1 MAGPLM
7 TVEITYRFTSQPG
20 AARAVPDNPHDA
32 VQRLNAGNRSFS
44 EAVKQADQGHA
55 ARSTVEFDSR
65 LLGLD
70 GDGRR
75 IAPQEPFAAVL
86 GCADA
91 RVPIELVFNQGP
103 NELFVVRVAGN
114 SLGTD
119 VLGSFHYAISH
130 LRKSLRLLVVLGHSG
145 CGALTAAVDAFLD
158 PGGYLKIATNEQL
171 RSIVD
176 RHLIAVQASARALAR
191 VYGSDVMDRPGYR
204 EALTEAAITTNAALA
219 AHSLRAALH
228 GRGPRGVKAMYGV
241 FLLDACTIWTPQA
254 GSGGLGDPPADLAG
268 FRKFADTL
276 LGSERIASL
285 LATG

>member
-1 MAGPLM
+1 M
-7 TVEITYRFTSQPG
+7 TVEITYRFTFQPG
-20 AARAVPDNPHDA
+20 AVRAVPDNPDEA

-44 EAVKQADQGHA
+44 EMVTLAGKGHA
-55 ARSTVEFDSR
+55 ARSTIEFDSR

-70 GDGRR
+70 GDKRR

-91 RVPIELVFNQGP
+91 RVPIELVFGEGP

-114 SLGTD
+114 SLGAD

-176 RHLIAVQASARALAR
+176 R
-191 VYGSDVMDRPGYR
+191 
-204 EALTEAAITTNAALA
+204 N
-219 AHSLRAALH
+219 
-228 GRGPRGVKAMYGV
+228 
-241 FLLDACTIWTPQA
+241 
-254 GSGGLGDPPADLAG
+254 
-268 FRKFADTL
+268 
-276 LGSERIASL
+276 
-285 LATG
+285 

>member
-1 MAGPLM
+1 M
-7 TVEITYRFTSQPG
+7 TVEITYRFTRQPD
-20 AARAVPDNPHDA
+20 AMRAVPDNPDDA
-32 VQRLNAGNRSFS
+32 AQRLNAGNRSFS
-44 EAVKQADQGHA
+44 ELVKRAGQGHT

-70 GDGRR
+70 EDGPR
-75 IAPQEPFAAVL
+75 IASQEPFAAVL

-91 RVPIELVFNQGP
+91 RVPIELVFNEGP
-103 NELFVVRVAGN
+103 NGLFVVRVAGN

-119 VLGSFHYAISH
+119 VLGSFHYAVSH

-158 PGGYLKIATNEQL
+158 PGGYLEIAINPQL
-171 RSIVD
+171 RNIVD

-191 VYGSDVMDRPGYR
+191 AYGSDVTDRPGYR
-204 EALTEAAITTNAALA
+204 EALIEAAITTNAALA
-219 AHSLRAALH
+219 AHTLGAGLH
-228 GRGPRGVKAMYGV
+228 GKDLRGLKAMYGV
-241 FLLDACTIWTPQA
+241 FLLGTHTIWTPEA